1 MKNFLVAYDLN
12 KVKNY
17 PRLIDELKRLNAKH
31 EQGSVWT
38 LWADYT
44 VESLRDHLKG
54 FIDGDDQIIVVEV
67 AARADINPG
76 LDWWARLLGYGQRPG
91 LVASSMEG
99 LLSMGSR
106 PKG

>member
-17 PRLIDELKRLNAKH
+17 PRLIDELKRMNARH

-38 LWADYT
+38 LWASHT
-44 VESLRDHLKG
+44 VESLSDRLKG

-67 AARADINPG
+67 AARADINPAP
-76 LDWWARLLGYGQRPG
+76 DWWSRLISYRQRPG
-91 LVASSMEG
+91 LIASSMEG
-99 LLSMGSR
+99 LFGAGPR